1 MESGWD
7 PEVKKYF
14 RRIINTIALGLLWLI
29 AVVFAGVYH
38 KFAFPHSVSAVYVIL
53 FYTIA
58 VISFFFLLRYYY
70 RLWRK

>member
-29 AVVFAGVYH
+29 AIVFAGVYH
-38 KFAFPHSVSAVYVIL
+38 KLAFLSTHITYVIL

-58 VISFFFLLRYYY
+58 VVSFFFLLRYYY